1 MTQKYKFFIN
11 NKLLFLVENPINV
24 DEFME
29 NPTEFIV
36 KPFELD
42 DLQNYIEVIL
52 GDKNGSN
59 WILYGAEV
67 EKNKLHFFEYFKV
80 IRAAG
85 GVVVNEQNEIM
96 LIHRRGF
103 WDLPKGKMEKDETL
117 EETAVREVIEET
129 GISGITLLSPIYYK
143 GLDNKCTFHSYF
155 EKKKWI
161 LKESYWYRMETNFD
175 GQLIPQTEEDIEQ
188 VKWVNKMD
196 LPQYYD
202 NMYLS
207 IIEVLKNY

>member
-67 EKNKLHFFEYFKV
+67 EKINCIF
-80 IRAAG
+80 
-85 GVVVNEQNEIM
+85 
-96 LIHRRGF
+96 
-103 WDLPKGKMEKDETL
+103 
-117 EETAVREVIEET
+117 
-129 GISGITLLSPIYYK
+129 LS
-143 GLDNKCTFHSYF
+143 
-155 EKKKWI
+155 I
-161 LKESYWYRMETNFD
+161 LK
-175 GQLIPQTEEDIEQ
+175 
-188 VKWVNKMD
+188 
-196 LPQYYD
+196 
-202 NMYLS
+202 
-207 IIEVLKNY
+207 

>member
-67 EKNKLHFFEYFKV
+67 EKNKLHFFEKLTNKV
-80 IRAAG
+80 GLLNA
-85 GVVVNEQNEIM
+85 
-96 LIHRRGF
+96 
-103 WDLPKGKMEKDETL
+103 TL

-155 EKKKWI
+155 EKEKWI